1 MNITYDKKV
10 DAMYIRLNEK
20 LVYESC
26 KKITEDIN
34 VDYTKDGQDIGIEV
48 HTASKNTILPIK
60 ATTIPIE
67 FTPIAA

>member
-20 LVYESC
+20 LVYESS
-26 KKITEDIN
+26 KKISEDIN
-34 VDYTKDGQDIGIEV
+34 VDYSKDGQVIGIEV
-48 HTASKNTILPIK
+48 LSASKNTILPIK